1 MRLVSSRSVK
11 LVLTLERSEEMPKY
25 LFQGSYSQ
33 QGLQGVLKEGGS
45 KRSEA
50 AEQLIKGMGGRLEAY
65 YYAFGSDDF
74 VIIAELPSNVDA
86 AALSLAVNA
95 SGAVQSRI
103 TVLITPEEA
112 DQATKK
118 MKTVKYRPPGQ

>member
-1 MRLVSSRSVK
+1 
-11 LVLTLERSEEMPKY
+11 MPKY

-33 QGLQGVLKEGGS
+33 QGLKGVLTEGGS
-45 KRSEA
+45 KRHEA
-50 AEQLIKGMGGRLEAY
+50 AKELIKGSGGRLEAY

-74 VIIAELPSNVDA
+74 VIIADLPSNVDA

-95 SGAVQSRI
+95 SGAVHSRM

-112 DQATKK
+112 DEATKK
-118 MKTVKYRPPGQ
+118 TKMVTYRAPGE